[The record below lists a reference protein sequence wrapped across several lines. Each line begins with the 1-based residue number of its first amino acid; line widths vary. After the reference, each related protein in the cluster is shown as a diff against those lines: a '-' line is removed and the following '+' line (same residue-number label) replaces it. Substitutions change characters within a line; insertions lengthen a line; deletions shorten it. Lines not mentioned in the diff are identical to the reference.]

1 MSDKPLMDGF
11 LSTVLYGHDNPLE
24 GIDDVIPD
32 LHGDGVPDPV
42 EAMFKA
48 AEDVPNKGASVLR
61 DSGWDEPLTA
71 RPEKRGTPVT
81 FAKGTLGASL
91 GVVRTERKQI
101 GEEVYNI
108 GYNVQGE
115 EVGSLLVKE

>member
-1 MSDKPLMDGF
+1 MSDKPSMDGF

-24 GIDDVIPD
+24 EIDDVNPD
-32 LHGDGVPDPV
+32 LDGDGIPDPV
-42 EAMFKA
+42 AAMFKA
-48 AEDVPNKGASVLR
+48 AEDMTNKGAGIVR
-61 DSGWDEPLTA
+61 DAGWDEPLTA
-71 RPEKRGTPVT
+71 LEKRGIPVT

-108 GYNVQGE
+108 GYNSEGV
-115 EVGSLLVKE
+115 EVGSLLVRE